1 MKKLTKKTFR
11 DIRINKSQFITI
23 FLMVFLG
30 VFVFSGIHSYMDG
43 MKQSADNYYKNNNLQ
58 DLWLSGVNFT
68 KKDLEDVKNI
78 ENVKNAE
85 RILNIRTKLE
95 NFDDISLDTNFIET
109 NEISKMYVVDG
120 ESFDK
125 DKKGVWIDSYLA
137 KNLNL
142 KVGDEITFSY
152 ENYKITEKILGLVTT
167 PDHVY
172 IVKDDSEIFPNHKNF
187 GYVYLSI
194 AECPIYDII
203 SEDYIFNSI
212 IVDVDDTSKLD
223 ETKADIENK
232 IESAIAVTDREAS
245 ASYVTYNSEIEE
257 GQTYS
262 SVFTA
267 MFLFIAIL
275 SVITTMNR
283 FVKKQRTQ
291 IGTLKALGF
300 KNRKIVK
307 HYISYGFFISIFA
320 SVMGIIV
327 GNLVLGGFFMHT
339 EMSYFEI
346 PVYSTVIVPFVYILA
361 VITVLLI
368 TAVTYLSCRKVLKEP
383 AVEALRTEVPNVKA
397 SKFELTTKGIFKKL
411 ALSSRWNLRDIT
423 RNKARTAMG
432 VVGVIGCTMLIVCA
446 FGMLDTMNSYL
457 NWQFDELYN
466 FKYKLSI
473 SSTCT
478 EDELTNITN
487 TYGNQT
493 SETLGI
499 EIKKSDDTKETNII
513 TINDASEYLRYSGH
527 NKKFIKLK
535 DDGVYITEKLAGKL
549 GLNVGDEITWH
560 VFGDSN
566 WYTTKI
572 TGLNRDPQS
581 QSLSATR
588 KYTEELG
595 IKYKPDSIY
604 TNKDMSGIEKIDG
617 IEIIQGIQK
626 IKEGMESM
634 LETTKTMVII
644 LIVVSA
650 ILGFVIIYNL
660 GVLSFSE
667 KQYQF
672 ATLKVLG
679 FKNKQI
685 KKIFVKQ
692 NIWIT
697 IVGIII
703 GLPLG
708 FLMLDYVFKN
718 ALGDNYDFSVNI
730 RLISYLYASIGTAIV
745 SLVVNHVLAKKVKTI
760 DMVSSLKANE

>member
-85 RILNIRTKLE
+85 RILNIRAKLE

-487 TYGNQT
+487 IYGNQT

>member
-43 MKQSADNYYKNNNLQ
+43 MQKSADDYYKNNNLQ

-78 ENVKNAE
+78 ENVKDAE

-125 DKKGVWIDSYLA
+125 DKKGVWFDSYLA

-152 ENYKITEKILGLVTT
+152 ENYKITEKILGLITT

-194 AECPIYDII
+194 EECPIYDII

-232 IESAIAVTDREAS
+232 IESAIAVTDRDAS

-267 MFLFIAIL
+267 MFLFITIL

-346 PVYSTVIVPFVYILA
+346 PVYSTVIVPVVYILA

-478 EDELTNITN
+478 EDELTNIIN
-487 TYGNQT
+487 IYGNQT

-499 EIKKSDDTKETNII
+499 EIKKSDDTKETNVI
-513 TINDASEYLRYSGH
+513 TINDANEYLRYSGH
-527 NKKFIKLK
+527 NKKFINLK

-588 KYTEELG
+588 KYAEELG

-604 TNKDMSGIEKIDG
+604 TNKDMSGIDKLDG
-617 IEIIQGIQK
+617 VETIQSIKK

-660 GVLSFSE
+660 GGLSFSE

>member
-78 ENVKNAE
+78 ENVKDAE

-194 AECPIYDII
+194 EECPIYDII

-232 IESAIAVTDREAS
+232 IESAIAVTDRESS

-327 GNLVLGGFFMHT
+327 GNLVLGGFFMYT

-346 PVYSTVIVPFVYILA
+346 PVYSTVIVSVVYILA

-478 EDELTNITN
+478 DDELTNLTS
-487 TYGNQT
+487 TYGSQT

-499 EIKKSDDTKETNII
+499 EIKKSDDTKETNVI
-513 TINDASEYLRYSGH
+513 TINDANEYLRYSGH
-527 NKKFIKLK
+527 NKKFINLK

-588 KYTEELG
+588 KYAEELG

-604 TNKDMSGIEKIDG
+604 TNKDMSGIDKIDG
-617 IEIIQGIQK
+617 IETIQSIKK

>member
-43 MKQSADNYYKNNNLQ
+43 MQKSADDYYKNNNLQ
-58 DLWLSGVNFT
+58 DLWLSGMNFT

-78 ENVKNAE
+78 ENVKDAE

-120 ESFDK
+120 EGFDK
-125 DKKGVWIDSYLA
+125 DKKGAWLDSYLA

-194 AECPIYDII
+194 EECPIYDII

-223 ETKADIENK
+223 ETKADIENN

-346 PVYSTVIVPFVYILA
+346 PVYSTVIVPVVYILA

-432 VVGVIGCTMLIVCA
+432 GVGVIGCTMLIVCA

-478 EDELTNITN
+478 EDELANLTN

-560 VFGDSN
+560 AFGDSN

-604 TNKDMSGIEKIDG
+604 TNKYMSGIDKLDG
-617 IEIIQGIQK
+617 VETIQSIKK

-730 RLISYLYASIGTAIV
+730 RFISYLYASIGTAIV

>member
-43 MKQSADNYYKNNNLQ
+43 MQKSADDYYKNNNLQ
-58 DLWLSGVNFT
+58 DLWLSSMNFT

-78 ENVKNAE
+78 ENVKDAE

-109 NEISKMYVVDG
+109 NEISKMYVADG

-194 AECPIYDII
+194 EECPIYDII

-223 ETKADIENK
+223 ETKADIENN

-346 PVYSTVIVPFVYILA
+346 PVYSTVIVPVVYILA

-478 EDELTNITN
+478 DDELTNLTS
-487 TYGNQT
+487 TYGSQT

-588 KYTEELG
+588 KYTEKLG

-604 TNKDMSGIEKIDG
+604 TNKDMSGIDKLDG
-617 IEIIQGIQK
+617 VETIQSIKK
-626 IKEGMESM
+626 IKECMESM
-634 LETTKTMVII
+634 LENTKTMVII

-708 FLMLDYVFKN
+708 FLMLDYVFKT